1 MESKGKVDFESRELG
16 MGTQPTHLPAPPRYN
31 EILLANSYMPISN
44 ILTQTRDILY
54 PQAIQQPQNSQQKLR
69 NDENNRSMATK
80 TQHTS
85 EVCTE
90 PNMTRS
96 QPSAQNYQQ
105 QKHQQEPT
113 ISTTHAYRNSATP
126 ADAHGLHGEQPPI
139 YQILQM
145 LDTRLEQ
152 IEKHLSRLNIK
163 WQNTDATL
171 HNQNMRITN
180 IEGHINDLT
189 NVKHDIV
196 RVENRVEQINN
207 GTKKTDG

>member
-1 MESKGKVDFESRELG
+1 
-16 MGTQPTHLPAPPRYN
+16 
-31 EILLANSYMPISN
+31 
-44 ILTQTRDILY
+44 
-54 PQAIQQPQNSQQKLR
+54 
-69 NDENNRSMATK
+69 MATK

-85 EVCTE
+85 EVCTD

-105 QKHQQEPT
+105 QKQQQELT

-145 LDTRLEQ
+145 LDMRLEQ
-152 IEKHLSRLNIK
+152 IEKHLFRLNIK

-171 HNQNMRITN
+171 QNQNMRITN

-189 NVKHDIV
+189 NVKRDMV

-207 GTKKTDG
+207 GTKKTDGRKRDYEQSLQVFNDMCENVMSVVMGDTLGTPIF